1 MAECL
6 AIRSVVMTA
15 ASSNIRSLTV
25 YSDSQVFINMLK
37 RKESQPSLFGIMGDI
52 YHFSRAF
59 EAISFVFIPRWE
71 NLDAD
76 LVAKA
81 SLVREETLSS
91 AEA

>member
-6 AIRSVVMTA
+6 AIRSSVMTA

-25 YSDSQVFINMLK
+25 YSDSQVLINMLK
-37 RKESQPSLFGIMGDI
+37 IKESRPSLFGIMGDI

-59 EAISFVFIPRWE
+59 EAISFVFIPRLQ
-71 NLDAD
+71 NSDAD

-81 SLVREETLSS
+81 ALVREETLSS
-91 AEA
+91 VEA